1 MTKRKILIADDH
13 ALFNDGLKA
22 ILESEKD
29 MEVVGQVFSGNNVLG
44 QVRILKPAILLLDIN
59 MPGKTGMELLEI
71 LSKESPVVSVIILSM
86 YSDSRFVKECRRMNA
101 SGYILKNASK
111 EKLITAIRTVQ
122 AGKIYYDPALDGQK
136 PSHQDDEFIKKT
148 KLTKRE
154 IEIIRLIKEDHTSQ
168 DIAKIL
174 FLSPFTVE
182 THRRNINLKLG
193 IKNTLGLIRFAAE
206 HGI

>member
-154 IEIIRLIKEDHTSQ
+154 IEIIRLIKNDHTSQ